1 MQKVIVRAR
10 PRPATTTAATQ
21 AASTP
26 VPQRKLRLASDRLDR
41 LARDRATMLEQLKLI
56 SDAEAAIDAAQA
68 NIDAAHAKVEELMRA
83 HKMSTFDNGALIAE
97 ILETFSR
104 QSRKV
109 DPKIFRSKVTADEFW
124 QCVSVD
130 VTKAEEVMG
139 KRALNGIADVTP
151 AKSTGY
157 VLKIR
162 PMKKK

>member
-10 PRPATTTAATQ
+10 PRPATTTAAPQAATTQ
-21 AASTP
+21 A
-26 VPQRKLRLASDRLDR
+26 PQRRLRVASDRLDR
-41 LARDRATMLEQLKLI
+41 LARDRSTMLEQLKLI
-56 SDAEAAIDAAQA
+56 SDSEAAIDAAQA
-68 NIDAAHAKVEELMRA
+68 NIDAAHAKIEQLMRD
-83 HKMSTFDNGALIAE
+83 HKMSTFDNGAVIAE

-109 DPKIFRSKVTADEFW
+109 DPKIFRSKVNADEFW

-130 VTKAEEVMG
+130 VSKAEEIMG